1 MSYETL
7 ELTRS
12 DGIATLVLDRPQAMN
27 AWDLQLAQELRD
39 AIAEVAAD
47 DDVRVL
53 LLTGR
58 GRAFSAGAD
67 VKAGFPPT
75 AAGHW
80 DVHTRLIE
88 VHDPIILGLR
98 EMPKPVIAVGAR
110 RRRRGSAAR
119 SRSPA
124 ISSSPPSRRTSCSR
138 SSTSA
143 SLPTAARRRS
153 SPRAPASAARPRWR
167 CSASRCRRRS
177 RSQWGLANRAVP
189 DDQLDEEALALAR
202 RLAAG
207 PTKAYAAAKRE
218 FNAWAYSSLRAQL
231 ALEADEQQRLARDP
245 RQPGGRRRV
254 RREAPGAVP
263 RPLIATTPTARG
275 LPAREPA
282 TRDALRGARALIALC
297 TSAAVTTP
305 PRRCRHT
312 LLAPPAARRCLTAA
326 SCCSPRR

>member
-1 MSYETL
+1 VSYETV

-27 AWDLQLAQELRD
+27 AWDAQLAEELRD

-67 VKAGFPPT
+67 VKAGFPAT

-98 EMPKPVIAVGAR
+98 EMPKPAIAVVRGAAA
-110 RRRRGSAAR
+110 GIGCSLALACDLVLAAESAYFLLAFINIGLAPDGGASAFVSAR
-119 SRSPA
+119 A
-124 ISSSPPSRRTSCSR
+124 GVG
-138 SSTSA
+138 
-143 SLPTAARRRS
+143 
-153 SPRAPASAARPRWR
+153 RATEMALLGEPVPASRAVE
-167 CSASRCRRRS
+167 
-177 RSQWGLANRAVP
+177 WGLANRAVP

-231 ALEADEQQRLARDP
+231 ALEADEQQRLAATHDNAEGVAAFLEK
-245 RQPGGRRRV
+245 RQAGFLGR
-254 RREAPGAVP
+254 
-263 RPLIATTPTARG
+263 
-275 LPAREPA
+275 
-282 TRDALRGARALIALC
+282 
-297 TSAAVTTP
+297 
-305 PRRCRHT
+305 
-312 LLAPPAARRCLTAA
+312 
-326 SCCSPRR
+326 